1 MPWWVSLYVAFMVI
15 SLPFG
20 VLMLRRMEND
30 YLHPV
35 GGLIS
40 ALLSIAFVT
49 SYWFPDLVPFN
60 GIGPL
65 LLFGFV
71 IGWDLY
77 TLRLLKKKLPDM
89 FDIPEQERSEIDSG
103 SFLLGLV
110 LMLPAYIFAAL
121 VCLRALGQ

>member
-20 VLMLRRMEND
+20 VLMMRRMEHD

-35 GGLIS
+35 GGLMS

-49 SYWFPDLVPFN
+49 SYWFPKLIPFS
-60 GIGPL
+60 GAGTL
-65 LLFGFV
+65 LLFAFV

-77 TLRLLKKKLPDM
+77 TLRLLKEKLPDM
-89 FDIPEQERSEIDSG
+89 FDLPEQERSEIDTG

-110 LMLPAYIFAAL
+110 LMLPAYVFAAL
-121 VCLRALGQ
+121 VCYRAIS

>member
-1 MPWWVSLYVAFMVI
+1 MPWWVSLYVGFMVI

-20 VLMLRRMEND
+20 VLMMRRMEED

-35 GGLIS
+35 GGLMS
-40 ALLSIAFVT
+40 ALLSIAFVI
-49 SYWFPDLVPFN
+49 SYWFPGLVPFS
-60 GIGPL
+60 GPGTL
-65 LLFGFV
+65 LLFLFV

-77 TLRLLKKKLPDM
+77 TLKLLRQKLPDM
-89 FDIPEQERSEIDSG
+89 FDLPEEERPEIDNG

-121 VCLRALGQ
+121 VCLRAMNP

>member
-20 VLMLRRMEND
+20 VLMLRRMQED
-30 YLHPV
+30 YLHPI
-35 GGLIS
+35 GGLVS

-49 SYWFPDLVPFN
+49 SYWMPELVPFQ
-60 GIGPL
+60 GGSTL

-77 TLRLLKKKLPDM
+77 SLRLLKDKLPEM
-89 FDIPEQERSEIDSG
+89 FDLPEQERSEIDSG
-103 SFLLGLV
+103 SLLFGLV

-121 VCLRALGQ
+121 VCMRAMS